1 MTKKIKRFFI
11 LTCFTLLSSFLYKA
25 TPAHAEE
32 DSKEAGE
39 LILCPKGQ
47 TIVNHLCQGG
57 YT

>member
-25 TPAHAEE
+25 TPAHAED

-47 TIVNHLCQGG
+47 TIVDHLC
-57 YT
+57 YM

>member
-11 LTCFTLLSSFLYKA
+11 LTCFTLLSSFLCKA
-25 TPAHAEE
+25 TPAHAE
-32 DSKEAGE
+32 DDQSDASE

>member
-25 TPAHAEE
+25 TPAHAED

>member
-25 TPAHAEE
+25 TPAHAED

-39 LILCPKGQ
+39 LVLCPKGQ
-47 TIVNHLCQGG
+47 TIVNHLCQ

>member
-25 TPAHAEE
+25 TPAHAEDDE
-32 DSKEAGE
+32 KDKSV
-39 LILCPKGQ
+39 LVLCPKDQKLADNG
-47 TIVNHLCQGG
+47 LCH

>member
-25 TPAHAEE
+25 TPAHAE
-32 DSKEAGE
+32 DDQSDASE
-39 LILCPKGQ
+39 LILCPKGHS
-47 TIVNHLCQGG
+47 VVGNLCQ